1 MRERELA
8 TLLIEIGLQSGVSID
23 RVVDELGSMS
33 TPSFVSQQTF
43 RGALADAAEAHL
55 RRQFE
60 DQLSRL
66 RQKIGANRPVVGRVQ
81 VAAEPDVQ
89 PFANEPFANEPIAP
103 LKAAE
108 PPPPAPAAP
117 PAVEEELPADAT
129 LVWTTQHGQRSGS

>member
-8 TLLIEIGLQSGVSID
+8 TLFIEIGLQSGVSIE
-23 RVVDELGSMS
+23 RAIDEVGALTM
-33 TPSFVSQQTF
+33 PSFINQQTF

-81 VAAEPDVQ
+81 VAPEPEVQ
-89 PFANEPFANEPIAP
+89 PFTGDAFVGTV
-103 LKAAE
+103 AE
-108 PPPPAPAAP
+108 VP
-117 PAVEEELPADAT
+117 PAVVAQPEEEEMPSDAT